1 VTPDLLARLHE
12 LPPVGLVDLMDQAAA
27 LHRVDRKYLVPVG
40 VAAALVTALSPR
52 HAVLTIDAR
61 RHTTYRSTYLDTA
74 TLSSSRDHQQ
84 QRRRRWKA
92 RSRLYVE
99 DGLCRTEVKVRS
111 ARGATLKVYA
121 DSTPA
126 RYGRCGD
133 HEVGFVHATLADH
146 GFAAPPVLAPTLEVG
161 YQRATLADLA
171 AGSRITLDTG
181 VVGTDGGSR
190 MLLDPAFVVVE
201 TKGGPR
207 PGVADRILLAG
218 GHRPQSFSK
227 YVATASLLR
236 SDLPSNDVRRLVG
249 VALHVESVSP
259 HEESH
264 AS

>member
-1 VTPDLLARLHE
+1 MTPDLLARLHD
-12 LPPVGLVDLMDQAAA
+12 LPPVDLPDLMDRASA
-27 LHRVDRKYLVPVG
+27 LHRVDRKYLVPVE
-40 VAAALVTALSPR
+40 VAAGLVTALATQ
-52 HAVLTIDAR
+52 HAVLAIDGR

-74 TLSSSRDHQQ
+74 TLSSCHDHVQ

-111 ARGATLKVYA
+111 TRGATLKVYA

-133 HEVGFVHATLADH
+133 HETGFVHATLAEH
-146 GFAAPPVLAPTLEVG
+146 GFAPPTRLAPTLEVR
-161 YQRATLADLA
+161 YQRATLADLV

-181 VVGTDGGSR
+181 VVGSDGDNR

-207 PGVADRILLAG
+207 PGVADRILLAD
-218 GHRPQSFSK
+218 GHRPRSFSK

-236 SDLPSNDVRRLVG
+236 SDLPSNDVRRLLG
-249 VALHVESVSP
+249 VALHIEP
-259 HEESH
+259 TPQHEESH

>member
-1 VTPDLLARLHE
+1 MTPDLLARLHD
-12 LPPVGLVDLMDQAAA
+12 LPPVGLAHLMDRAAA
-27 LHRVDRKYLVPVG
+27 LHRVDRKYVVPVE
-40 VAAALVTALSPR
+40 VAAALVTALAAE
-52 HAVLTIDAR
+52 HAVLAIEGR

-74 TLSSSRDHQQ
+74 TLASCRDHVQ

-111 ARGATLKVYA
+111 TRGATLKVYA
-121 DSTPA
+121 DSSPA
-126 RYGRCGD
+126 RYGRWGD
-133 HEVGFVHATLADH
+133 REAGFVHATLAEH
-146 GFAAPPVLAPTLEVG
+146 GFAPPAPLAPTLEVG

-171 AGSRITLDTG
+171 EGSRITLDTG
-181 VVGTDGGSR
+181 VVGTDGDTR

-207 PGVADRILLAG
+207 PGAADRLLLAA

-236 SDLPSNDVRRLVG
+236 SDLPSNDVRRLLG
-249 VALHVESVSP
+249 VALHVVP
-259 HEESH
+259 APQPQESH